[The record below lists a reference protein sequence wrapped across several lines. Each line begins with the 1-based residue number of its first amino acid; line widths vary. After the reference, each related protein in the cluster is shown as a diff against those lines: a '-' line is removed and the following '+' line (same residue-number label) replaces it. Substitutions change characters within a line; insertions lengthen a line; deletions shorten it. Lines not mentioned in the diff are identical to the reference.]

1 MSVQIIK
8 ETATELTYTDTYQ
21 ITVTIPKPPSGA
33 DLPAEDGIPLDSN
46 WQRAQ
51 IDLLIE
57 LIGLYWAERTDF
69 YVGGNMFIYF
79 SPNRL
84 KNEDVRGPDF
94 FVVKGVDKFRVR
106 RSWVVW
112 EEQGRYPD
120 IIIELISPSTQK
132 EDEGRKKLL
141 YENTF
146 RTPEYFLYYPDQQ
159 QLVGWRLTGG
169 VYQPL
174 AADERGWLWSE
185 QLALWLGTWQG
196 YSDNSEYNTWL
207 RFYEADGRLI
217 PDGRE
222 WAIAAQAEA
231 EAAQSQAKAA
241 QSQAKAAQSQAKAA
255 QSQAK
260 AAQSQAE
267 AAQSQAEAAQSQ
279 AEAEA
284 RARAEAE
291 ARVAVLEAELARLKN
306 QPKKD

>member
-1 MSVQIIK
+1 MQIIK

-21 ITVTIPKPPSGA
+21 VTITIPKPPSGA

-57 LIGLYWAERTDF
+57 LISLYWSQRTDF
-69 YVGGNMFIYF
+69 YVGGNMFVYY

-94 FVVKGVDKFRVR
+94 FVVKEVDKFRVR

-120 IIIELISPSTQK
+120 IIIELVSPSTQK

-141 YENTF
+141 YQSTF
-146 RTPEYFLYYPDQQ
+146 RTPEYFLYYPDRQ
-159 QLVGWRLTGG
+159 QLVGWRLVGG
-169 VYQPL
+169 IYQPL
-174 AADERGWLWSE
+174 TADERGWIWSE

-207 RFYEADGRLI
+207 RFYDSEGRLI

-222 WAIAAQAEA
+222 W
-231 EAAQSQAKAA
+231 
-241 QSQAKAAQSQAKAA
+241 
-255 QSQAK
+255 
-260 AAQSQAE
+260 
-267 AAQSQAEAAQSQ
+267 

-291 ARVAVLEAELARLKN
+291 ARLAALEAELARLK
-306 QPKKD
+306 KGTEKD